1 MTRLKLFNY
10 GIVLAYLSLI
20 YVGAFM
26 HDLKINESTSTKQK
40 SKLIKFNLLTKEIK
54 INLRPENLDDGLSS
68 SRWFL
73 KNMSSFLKNKP
84 LSKDNLLL
92 IALLAWL
99 PVSLMILVIQN
110 DINFNEIKINL
121 IDFTKY
127 LIENRYI

>member
-1 MTRLKLFNY
+1 
-10 GIVLAYLSLI
+10 
-20 YVGAFM
+20 M
-26 HDLKINESTSTKQK
+26 HLKINESTKLK
-40 SKLIKFNLLTKEIK
+40 SKLIKFNLLTKDIK

-73 KNMSSFLKNKP
+73 KNMSSFLKNKS
-84 LSKDNLLL
+84 LGKDNLLL

-99 PVSLMILVIQN
+99 PLSVMMLMIQN

-121 IDFTKY
+121 LNFTKY

>member
-1 MTRLKLFNY
+1 MRLKLNIY
-10 GIVLAYLSLI
+10 CILLVYLSFI
-20 YVGAFM
+20 HVGAFM
-26 HDLKINESTSTKQK
+26 HLKINESTKLK
-40 SKLIKFNLLTKEIK
+40 SKLIKFNLLTKDIK

-73 KNMSSFLKNKP
+73 KNMSSFLKNKS
-84 LSKDNLLL
+84 LGKDNLLL

-99 PVSLMILVIQN
+99 PLSVMMLMIQN

-121 IDFTKY
+121 LNFTKY